1 MQDATR
7 MPSLPKAIDD
17 EDEIDLRQYLEAL
30 IAWRWEILATMV
42 AAALLAMG
50 GVLAMRL
57 LQPPVYKATA
67 TVVIAR
73 TSSNINFDDTFRTV
87 LTEQNLTTAQRAD
100 VLVSTRRAALV
111 GLVFNGAVAQSVAAA
126 LDASFDEEER
136 LPSRLLERIEAT
148 AVAAP
153 GSRTEGDLIRITA
166 SAGAPDKAAAL
177 ANAWAHSYVE
187 HVNRLYG
194 QVPEPLMASVQS
206 ELAQAEET
214 FQDAQ
219 RALEAFI
226 ADNQINLLERQI
238 AEKQQIIASLQAS
251 KQTALQ
257 TLLDEELAAQ
267 REMIAAYIQASTRNR
282 LLLFEKEQESRR
294 ALIAALLDADR
305 ENRLLAFQM
314 EQEGRRKLFE
324 QALQAEMEN
333 RALALAADQEL
344 RRQLFEA
351 YAGADIRT
359 RVAAFNEQ
367 VDARLQ
373 ALAQSYATRQR
384 LERLLDDAR
393 GLLAQVSEAG
403 EAGAATNVL
412 ALLLLKS
419 QVYSTGAA
427 PEVAAS
433 APAPALRSE
442 WTLAP
447 PPSIPLPTTAVTDAV
462 QPALWL
468 TFQTNLLSTVRA
480 EMQSL
485 WLSWTRA
492 QQAQLQQA
500 VNDAS
505 RSATPWPPLQLRL
518 DDLASIGVSADSQVA
533 ELTTLVRVLEERIA
547 GLNEAIEAQTQQILD
562 NAGYMLVTPARSE
575 EDPLFAAMQAHYAAL
590 FDVPALTDAIAA
602 SGALSG
608 TVLARYEA
616 LFAPGPL
623 VLAATALTATTPLL
637 EAVQTRY
644 PELFN
649 AGELSLLA
657 GQPVTDAALS
667 ALSAARVQELFE
679 LRGVESAVN
688 SMAATPQLNAW
699 IEALEQEIR
708 SLQAQREAQISRR
721 DALTRDRD
729 LALKSFNTLKNKLA
743 ELQLASTA
751 LASEVRFGSPALPP
765 LHAETRVSLA
775 MAVALGALAGLILGM
790 LVALLA
796 HAMGKKPLLQPDGG

>member
-57 LQPPVYKATA
+57 LLPPVYKATA

-73 TSSNINFDDTFRTV
+73 TSSNINFDDAFRTV

-126 LDASFDEEER
+126 LDASFDEGER

-148 AVAAP
+148 AAAP

-166 SAGAPDKAAAL
+166 RADSPQKAAAL

-187 HVNRLYG
+187 HVNQLYG

-214 FQDAQ
+214 FQNAQ
-219 RALEAFI
+219 RALETFI
-226 ADNQINLLERQI
+226 ADNQINLLDRQI

-251 KQTALQ
+251 KQAALQ

-267 REMIAAYIQASTRNR
+267 REMIAAYIQASMRNR

-294 ALIAALLDADR
+294 ALISALLDADR

-314 EQEGRRKLFE
+314 EQQGRRKLFE
-324 QALQAEMEN
+324 QALQVEMEN

-351 YAGADIRT
+351 YADADIRT

-373 ALAQSYATRQR
+373 ALAQSYVTRRR

-403 EAGAATNVL
+403 EAGAATNAL

-442 WTLAP
+442 WALAL
-447 PPSIPLPTTAVTDAV
+447 PPSIPLPTIVVTDAV

-468 TFQTNLLSTVRA
+468 TFQTNLLSTLRS

-485 WLSWTRA
+485 WLGWTRA
-492 QQAQLQQA
+492 QQAQLQRSM
-500 VNDAS
+500 NDAS
-505 RSATPWPPLQLRL
+505 RSAMWPSLQLRL
-518 DDLASIGVSADSQVA
+518 DDLTSIGVSADSQVA

-547 GLNEAIEAQTQQILD
+547 GLNEAIEAQTQQLLD
-562 NAGYMLVTPARSE
+562 NTGYMLVDPERSE
-575 EDPLFAAMQAHYAAL
+575 EDPLFAAMQARYAAL
-590 FDVPALTDAIAA
+590 FDVPTLTDAIAA
-602 SGALSG
+602 SGALSE

-616 LFAPGPL
+616 LFALSPL
-623 VLAATALTATTPLL
+623 ALAATALTTTTPLL
-637 EAVQTRY
+637 EAVQAHY

-649 AGELSLLA
+649 AGELSVLA
-657 GQPVTDAALS
+657 GQPVTDATLPT
-667 ALSAARVQELFE
+667 LSAARIQELLE
-679 LRGVESAVN
+679 LRSVESAVN
-688 SMAATPQLNAW
+688 SMAAATQLNAR

-751 LASEVRFGSPALPP
+751 LASEVRFGAPALPP

-775 MAVALGALAGLILGM
+775 TAVTLGALAGLILGA

-796 HAMGKKPLLQPDGG
+796 HAMGKKPLLQPGGD

>member
-50 GVLAMRL
+50 GVLATRL
-57 LQPPVYKATA
+57 LLPPVYKATA

-73 TSSNINFDDTFRTV
+73 TSSNINFDDAFRTV

-126 LDASFDEEER
+126 LDARFDEEER

-148 AVAAP
+148 AAAP

-166 SAGAPDKAAAL
+166 SAGSPDKAAAL

-187 HVNRLYG
+187 HVNQLYG

-206 ELAQAEET
+206 ELAQAEEI
-214 FQDAQ
+214 FQNAQ
-219 RALEAFI
+219 RALETFI
-226 ADNQINLLERQI
+226 ADNQINLLDRQI

-251 KQTALQ
+251 KQAALQ

-314 EQEGRRKLFE
+314 EQQGRRKLFE

-373 ALAQSYATRQR
+373 TLAQSYVTRRR

-419 QVYSTGAA
+419 QAYSTGAA
-427 PEVAAS
+427 PEVAAP

-447 PPSIPLPTTAVTDAV
+447 PPSLPLPSTAVTDAV

-468 TFQTNLLSTVRA
+468 TVQANLLSTLRA

-485 WLSWTRA
+485 WLSWTHA
-492 QQAQLQQA
+492 QQAQRQQA
-500 VNDAS
+500 VNNPS
-505 RSATPWPPLQLRL
+505 GGATTWPPLQLRL
-518 DDLASIGVSADSQVA
+518 DDLASIGVSADDQVA

-562 NAGYMLVTPARSE
+562 NAGYMLVAPERSE

-590 FDVPALTDAIAA
+590 FDVPTLTEAIAA

-623 VLAATALTATTPLL
+623 ALAATALTTTTPLL

-657 GQPVTDAALS
+657 GQPVTDATLS
-667 ALSAARVQELFE
+667 ALSAARIQELFE

-688 SMAATPQLNAW
+688 SMAAATQLNAR

-743 ELQLASTA
+743 ELQLANTA

-775 MAVALGALAGLILGM
+775 MAVALGALAGLILGT

-796 HAMGKKPLLQPDGG
+796 HAMGKKPLLQPGGD